1 MPLRGRVGRHATT
14 GAQCQ
19 NWADDQ
25 QTVIALLNLI
35 PTTDGGASASI
46 AGRVVP
52 GVSSDSLY
60 KAILRFQEQHFPKQK
75 SGFVDPGGVVLARLE
90 QLAARPAPAPTPPPK
105 TGPWGEFR
113 SGSVPRALAKAVAV
127 DHSLDHTEAV
137 EVLRATLINGTVST
151 SELDDLEM
159 VAEKSNTIADRPKAM
174 LKLFVDQARSKIT
187 KYGPYKLPSA
197 VHVFAS
203 GMVCDFLRRRG
214 NGYWPHLDRDEVGIG
229 LLLRL
234 AKPSLLRQGDANLC
248 GPAAY
253 LFNLLLDQPGEYTK
267 YALDMYENG
276 AAKIHR
282 FLIKPSGALRS
293 YALPAGATDPVD
305 WLTMSSLRNSEDWF
319 IHFDSTDGTL
329 SGATTQ
335 MEMAW
340 WFDQAGYTDIRE
352 DANLTRHQRDTDN
365 MDEASRLYSA
375 GYRVCLLIDDPM
387 LYASKQT
394 KSGSAVLRDRHWVVL
409 RSKIDRSGGNVKMS
423 IFTWGDG
430 DYKVPQGDP
439 LTVGQFLENYYGY
452 VAAKP

>member
-1 MPLRGRVGRHATT
+1 MPLRGRVGRHAKT

-25 QTVIALLNLI
+25 QTVISLLNLI
-35 PTTDGGASASI
+35 PTADGGAGGVLGGRI
-46 AGRVVP
+46 VAGI
-52 GVSSDSLY
+52 SSDRLY
-60 KAILRFQEQHFPKQK
+60 KAILRFQQQHFPKQT
-75 SGFVDPGGVVLARLE
+75 SGFVDPGGAVLARME
-90 QLAARPAPAPTPPPK
+90 QLATRPAPAPKPTSH
-105 TGPWGEFR
+105 WGEFK
-113 SGSVPRALAKAVAV
+113 SVSVPRALAKAVAV

-137 EVLRATLINGTVST
+137 EILRATLVNGTVST

-187 KYGPYKLPSA
+187 KDGPYKLASA

-203 GMVCDFLRRRG
+203 GMACDFLRRRG
-214 NGYWPHLDRDEVGIG
+214 NGYWPHLDRDEVGVG

-234 AKPSLLRQGDANLC
+234 ARPTLLRQGDANLC
-248 GPAAY
+248 GPAAF
-253 LFNLLLDQPGEYTK
+253 LFNLLSDQPGEYTR
-267 YALDMYENG
+267 YTLDMYEKG

-282 FLIKPSGALRS
+282 FLIKPSGAVRS
-293 YALPAGATDPVD
+293 YALPAGATDPID
-305 WLTMSSLRNSEDWF
+305 WLTMASLRNSEDWF

-340 WFDQAGYTDIRE
+340 WFDRAGYSDIKE
-352 DANLTRHQRDTDN
+352 DANLVRHQRDTDN
-365 MDEASRLYSA
+365 MDEASRLYTA

-387 LYASKQT
+387 LYASKQKT
-394 KSGSAVLRDRHWVVL
+394 SGSVVLKDRHWVVL
-409 RSKIDRSGGNVKMS
+409 RSKIDRSGGNVKMN
-423 IFTWGDG
+423 IFTWGQG

-439 LTVGQFLENYYGY
+439 LTVDQFLKNYYGY

>member
-1 MPLRGRVGRHATT
+1 M
-14 GAQCQ
+14 
-19 NWADDQ
+19 
-25 QTVIALLNLI
+25 NLI
-35 PTTDGGASASI
+35 PTADAGAGGGLGGRI
-46 AGRVVP
+46 VAGI
-52 GVSSDSLY
+52 SSDNLY
-60 KAILRFQEQHFPKQK
+60 TAILHFQEKYFPKEK
-75 SGFVDPGGVVLARLE
+75 SGFVDPGGAVLGRME
-90 QLAARPAPAPTPPPK
+90 QLATRPAPAPKPPA
-105 TGPWGEFR
+105 GQWGEFK
-113 SGSVPRALAKAVAV
+113 SGSVQRALTKAVAV

-137 EVLRATLINGTVST
+137 ELLRATLINGFVST

-159 VAEKSNTIADRPKAM
+159 VADRSKTIADRPKAL
-174 LKLFVDQARSKIT
+174 LKMFVDQARSKIT
-187 KYGPYKLPSA
+187 KDGPYKLASA

-203 GMVCDFLRRRG
+203 GMACDFLRRRG
-214 NGYWPHLDRDEVGIG
+214 NGYWPHLDRDEVGVG

-248 GPAAY
+248 GPAAF
-253 LFNLLLDQPGEYTK
+253 LFNLLSDQPGEYAK
-267 YALDMYENG
+267 YTMDMYENG

-282 FLIKPSGALRS
+282 FLIKPSGALRA
-293 YALPAGATDPVD
+293 YALPAGAVDPVD

-335 MEMAW
+335 MELAW
-340 WFDQAGYTDIRE
+340 WFDQAGYTGIKE
-352 DANLTRHQRDTDN
+352 DANIARHQRDTDN

-375 GYRVCLLIDDPM
+375 GYRVCLLIDDQM

-394 KSGSAVLRDRHWVVL
+394 KSGSVVLRDRHWVVL
-409 RSKIDRSGGNVKMS
+409 RSKIDRSGGNVKMN

-439 LTVGQFLENYYGY
+439 LTVSQFLENYYGY